1 VIDALPSRAIEPAEA
16 DGPGRY
22 LARDGVRLHYR
33 NDGTGPAVVF
43 VHGWTLDQEMWT
55 AQVRDLAGDFRV
67 LRIDRR
73 GFGLSG
79 GQPSIA
85 TDADD
90 LVALVNHLKIEC
102 VALVGMSQGVR
113 PVLASARILGPRV
126 TCLVLDGP
134 PDLTQPA
141 ASLVS
146 DGPFGRY
153 AELAQSRGLDEF
165 RRAWSAHPLMQLR
178 TSDARARSLLA
189 AMIERYPGGDLLAA
203 VQPAFERPPRQIEA
217 LPEAPVLVLCGSHD
231 LPERIAA
238 ARTLARRLPH
248 GELAL
253 VEDAGH
259 LPNLDSPRTYN
270 RLVHAFLSR
279 YATART

>member
-1 VIDALPSRAIEPAEA
+1 MIDALRSPTPEPAA
-16 DGPGRY
+16 VAGAGLY

-33 NDGTGPAVVF
+33 DEGQGPAVIF
-43 VHGWTLDQEMWT
+43 VHGWTLDHEMWV
-55 AQVRDLAGDFRV
+55 AQARDLVGDFRV
-67 LRIDRR
+67 LRVDRR
-73 GFGLSG
+73 GFGRST

-90 LVALVNHLKIEC
+90 LVALVDHLGVER

-113 PVLASARILGPRV
+113 SVLAAARLLGPRV

-146 DGPFGRY
+146 DGPFARY
-153 AELAQSRGLDEF
+153 AELAQSSGLEAF
-165 RRAWSAHPLMQLR
+165 RREWSAHPLMQLR
-178 TSDARARSLLA
+178 TSDAGTRSVLA
-189 AMIERYPGGDLLAA
+189 SMISRYPGRDLLAA
-203 VQPAFERPPRQIEA
+203 APSAVERPPRPVEG

-238 ARTLARRLPH
+238 ARTLADRLPH
-248 GELAL
+248 GELVL
-253 VEDAGH
+253 VEHAGH
-259 LPNLDSPRTYN
+259 LPNLDSPRAYN
-270 RLVHAFLSR
+270 RLVHAFLR
-279 YATART
+279 RHATARI